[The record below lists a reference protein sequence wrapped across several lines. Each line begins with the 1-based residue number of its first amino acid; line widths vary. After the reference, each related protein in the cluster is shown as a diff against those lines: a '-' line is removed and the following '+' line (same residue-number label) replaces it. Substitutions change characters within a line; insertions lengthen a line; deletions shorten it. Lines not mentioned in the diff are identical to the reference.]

1 MLLWIPSFVLDGL
14 ILPPKCLVCPPFAAA
29 ESFWWCFAL
38 EFDTWEH
45 SFKHDMLRSSR
56 VHGDSDFHPFLRHFN
71 DFLWAR
77 ILTVLHT
84 QIVTFDWLSAP
95 CVCLVC
101 WSPLVTAHFLCL
113 PTNTTPAAL
122 HHCQCFFNVF
132 SLIFING
139 VQVSVAAL
147 STPRCNVSC
156 FTTTPTCSVLSL
168 AATFLPF
175 ASFLAT
181 APSAMILSSCFPSLE
196 PLPPWCP
203 FSFPLW
209 PFPKLYFASPFLCRR
224 LATRDPRFPGPL
236 FLSNFHHHLSLTFQS
251 PSGHSSTSLS
261 GLLQPCRWWCPPRQ
275 WEAHRTTS
283 SFHGIWSSTSSRQQ
297 FLDCGHLFLICS
309 QICSSIWW
317 TSRAVVESSKWL
329 HVFIIQKT
337 INYSQKIRGMWYVVC
352 PVLCGVRRVWHMDKE
367 GPPCVCFVFWM
378 WAYVSDWMRD
388 N

>member
-56 VHGDSDFHPFLRHFN
+56 VHGDSHFHPFLRHFN

-84 QIVTFDWLSAP
+84 QIVTFDWLFAP

-122 HHCQCFFNVF
+122 HHCQVFLQCFQSHLHQRRASFCCCPFDTTLQCVLFYHDSNMFCSLPCRHFLALCFF
-132 SLIFING
+132 
-139 VQVSVAAL
+139 
-147 STPRCNVSC
+147 SC
-156 FTTTPTCSVLSL
+156 HC
-168 AATFLPF
+168 PF
-175 ASFLAT
+175 CHDFF
-181 APSAMILSSCFPSLE
+181 PPCFASLE

-209 PFPKLYFASPFLCRR
+209 PFPKLYFASPI
-224 LATRDPRFPGPL
+224 PL
-236 FLSNFHHHLSLTFQS
+236 
-251 PSGHSSTSLS
+251 
-261 GLLQPCRWWCPPRQ
+261 
-275 WEAHRTTS
+275 
-283 SFHGIWSSTSSRQQ
+283 
-297 FLDCGHLFLICS
+297 
-309 QICSSIWW
+309 
-317 TSRAVVESSKWL
+317 
-329 HVFIIQKT
+329 
-337 INYSQKIRGMWYVVC
+337 
-352 PVLCGVRRVWHMDKE
+352 
-367 GPPCVCFVFWM
+367 
-378 WAYVSDWMRD
+378 
-388 N
+388 